1 MNRAAAGQLWVL
13 VCIKPAM
20 LRDDAGADLG
30 PIARMHLQ
38 EQGYDVLWLHYSA
51 VRERRGKK
59 WRVLHSRYPG
69 LLYAGA
75 GERQGF
81 GPIDNTPGVLRML
94 RFGTDLA
101 LVPLR
106 VIKAERATMLNAE
119 GLTDPPPWVGRR
131 GEAVYAPGQ
140 SVRSPH
146 DAWAKYAA
154 IVEADDGEVV
164 RAWREVSGKRL
175 WFNYDHSELETA

>member
-1 MNRAAAGQLWVL
+1 MNRDQNGQLWVL

-30 PIARMHLQ
+30 PIARMHLR
-38 EQGYDVLWLHYSA
+38 EQGYDVLWLHYGA

-59 WRVLHSRYPG
+59 WRVLRSRYPS
-69 LLYAGA
+69 LLYAAA

-81 GPIDNTPGVLRML
+81 GPIDNTPGVVRML
-94 RFGTDLA
+94 RFGSDLA
-101 LVPLR
+101 LVPSR
-106 VIKAERATMLNAE
+106 VIEAERSTMKNAE
-119 GLTDPPPWVGRR
+119 GLTDPPPWVGAR
-131 GEAVYAPGQ
+131 GEAVYAAGQ

-146 DAWAKYAA
+146 DAWAEYAA

-175 WFNYDHSELETA
+175 WFSYHHHDVELA